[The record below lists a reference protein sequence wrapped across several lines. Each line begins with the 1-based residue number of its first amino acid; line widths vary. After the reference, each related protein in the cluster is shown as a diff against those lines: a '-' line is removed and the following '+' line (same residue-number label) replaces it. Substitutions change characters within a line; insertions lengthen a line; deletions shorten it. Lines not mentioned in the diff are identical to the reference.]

1 MEMKSEVNP
10 AVQRDV
16 DHTCADALIQHY
28 QRELRMGSLLPP
40 DQPVKVRS
48 RGHGGIKI
56 CTHHHDLHRGLHHGH
71 DHLPS
76 DHLRRHRHHSG
87 PFHAGV
93 GRSAALTR

>member
-1 MEMKSEVNP
+1 MEMNSEVKL
-10 AVQRDV
+10 AVQRVV
-16 DHTCADALIQHY
+16 DRTCADALIQHY

-56 CTHHHDLHRGLHHGH
+56 GTHHHDLHRGLRHGH

-76 DHLRRHRHHSG
+76 DHLRHRHHRSG
-87 PFHAGV
+87 PSRAGA